1 MPDDQT
7 LATILAI
14 CDLMKRE
21 QSGVESALEA
31 YQRAMKEVVEY
42 RRSHSLT
49 EVGGVPAQ

>member
-14 CDLMKRE
+14 CDLMERE
-21 QSGVESALEA
+21 QNGVEVALEA
-31 YQRAMKEVVEY
+31 HQRAMKQVVEY

-49 EVGGVPAQ
+49 EVGGVPSQ

>member
-7 LATILAI
+7 LATILTI
-14 CDLMKRE
+14 CDLIRRD
-21 QSGVESALEA
+21 QGGVETALEA